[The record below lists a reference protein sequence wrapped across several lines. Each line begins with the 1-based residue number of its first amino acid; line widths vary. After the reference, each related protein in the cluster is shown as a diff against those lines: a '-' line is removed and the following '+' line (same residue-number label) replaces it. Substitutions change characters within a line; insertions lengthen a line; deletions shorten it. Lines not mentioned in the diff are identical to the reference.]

1 MQSKKQKTV
10 KQTIIL
16 FGSILLLTGCLD
28 TNNMSPPG
36 NMQSVKD
43 SRVEVVPWWQIN
55 GIKFSLKDG
64 GIEASYSISKI
75 TFLGTFGLTFSKKLF
90 EEKPRPH
97 FAETG
102 RFEKSS
108 LYENYKFD
116 KLSVRDRSD
125 IRELIVKNS
134 DLVVAIIKDRDSV
147 DIFLIPE
154 GLELEV
160 VTEGLTTNRI
170 RDSTYN
176 PVFDIYEERV
186 AISRTID
193 EDIFKEV
200 SDIKDIPLLKEK
212 YGELT
217 LWDSIKID
225 SIIKEVLRNDSIK
238 KKKTFIPY

>member
-1 MQSKKQKTV
+1 
-10 KQTIIL
+10 
-16 FGSILLLTGCLD
+16 
-28 TNNMSPPG
+28 MSPPG

-170 RDSTYN
+170 RKNYYELDVRYSEVRELNFYRDSTYN